1 MAGKTRFDLSAA
13 KSEELAFKGSF
24 TNGQR
29 GNLINDTLDRSV
41 SFHEGNEGHVFIL
54 GANMSRG
61 SSTSAGDLASVT
73 QCLMLDPITMG
84 DQKYTRSGE
93 LRRVLGISFGN
104 TVEDY
109 AFGTANLKSPPPVAT
124 EELKQFKE
132 SVQEAS
138 VRAR

>member
-1 MAGKTRFDLSAA
+1 MAGNTRFDLTAA
-13 KSEELAFKGSF
+13 KSEELAFKGSL

-29 GNLINDTLDRSV
+29 GNLMNALDRSAR
-41 SFHEGNEGHVFIL
+41 FREGNEGKMFIS
-54 GANMSRG
+54 GTNMSRG
-61 SSTSAGDLASVT
+61 NSTSAGDLTSVA

-104 TVEDY
+104 TLEDY

-124 EELKQFKE
+124 EELKRFKA

>member
-1 MAGKTRFDLSAA
+1 MAGNTRFDLIAA
-13 KSEELAFKGSF
+13 KSDELAFKGSF

-29 GNLINDTLDRSV
+29 GNLMNDTLDRSA
-41 SFHEGNEGHVFIL
+41 SFREGNEGQMFIS

-61 SSTSAGDLASVT
+61 NSTSAGDLASVA

-104 TVEDY
+104 TLEDY
-109 AFGTANLKSPPPVAT
+109 AFGTANLKPPPPVAM
-124 EELKQFKE
+124 EELKRFKA